1 MAELAIAIP
10 EPIAEDPENVVT
22 ALETAAL
29 FGARGDASEALRW
42 VRHAATSAG
51 DSGNDSRALDLA
63 RAAADLTPPPPEVAV
78 RPRSLPVP
86 PSRPRSMPPPLPSVD
101 DASTASA
108 RPPPPSASRPQ
119 ERASHPPPPS
129 SVPSTARS
137 ESPRSAPSVAPRASQ
152 APRPWPQASERPSV
166 AARERPSVAPRE
178 RPSVA
183 ARERPSVAPRERLSV
198 APSERSSVVP
208 HAAVLPKERTRA
220 AHSESSTGARNAAR
234 VSVMPGAEP
243 GVFAVRVLTDGAPLP
258 DESLEAYLVLVD
270 PTAALLPNR

>member
-63 RAAADLTPPPPEVAV
+63 RAAADLTPSPPEVAA
-78 RPRSLPVP
+78 RPRSLPAP
-86 PSRPRSMPPPLPSVD
+86 PSRPNSMPPPLPSMD
-101 DASTASA
+101 DASATSA

-119 ERASHPPPPS
+119 QRASHPPQPS

-152 APRPWPQASERPSV
+152 APRPWPQASER
-166 AARERPSVAPRE
+166 ASVAPRE
-178 RPSVA
+178 RA
-183 ARERPSVAPRERLSV
+183 SVAPRERASV
-198 APSERSSVVP
+198 APSERASVAP
-208 HAAVLPKERTRA
+208 HAAELPTEQTSA
-220 AHSESSTGARNAAR
+220 AHSESSAGARNAAR
-234 VSVMPGAEP
+234 VSVTPGSEP
-243 GVFAVRVLTDGAPLP
+243 GLFVVRVLTDGAPLP
-258 DESLEAYLVLVD
+258 HESLEAYLILAD
-270 PTAALLPNR
+270 PKARLFSKR